1 MRKILKENFSK
12 WNWYLARCSMQRDLY
27 EERSRVMK
35 MHCLKLG
42 VGAAGFE
49 DGVKES
55 HIWALKKGSIHKLGG
70 DCVGV
75 CIFIVVVVIIIYI

>member
-1 MRKILKENFSK
+1 
-12 WNWYLARCSMQRDLY
+12 MQRDLY
-27 EERSRVMK
+27 EESSRVMK

-42 VGAAGFE
+42 VGAVDFE

-55 HIWALKKGSIHKLGG
+55 HIWASKKGSIHKLGG

-75 CIFIVVVVIIIYI
+75 RIFIVVVIICI